1 MSDRPSDV
9 KIKIELKHLV
19 VALRGISEWYELG
32 LQLDLPD
39 YILDKIEANPDFN
52 SHMRQMLHDWLQR
65 DPEAS
70 WEKLAAA
77 LDTIGKNVVADN
89 VRRRFLGISTRQAV
103 ERPRHDDKKRKFV
116 PATGILN

>member
-9 KIKIELKHLV
+9 KIELKDLV
-19 VALRGISEWYELG
+19 VAVRGVSEWYELG
-32 LQLDLPD
+32 LQLRLPV
-39 YILDKIEANPDFN
+39 YILDKTEANPDFN

-89 VRRRFLGISTRQAV
+89 VRRSFLGISARQAV
-103 ERPRHDDKKRKFV
+103 ERPRHDDKKRK
-116 PATGILN
+116 L